1 MGDFL
6 VLVVSVGFEG
16 LFDDPEVPVS
26 VMKPCIWVI
35 IEYITYRHELGVSTL
50 ERYVLGGLQTRRHP
64 LVL

>member
-1 MGDFL
+1 M

-26 VMKPCIWVI
+26 VMKPCICEI

-50 ERYVLGGLQTRRHP
+50 ERYVLEGLQTHRHP